1 MCVCV
6 CVCACVRACVF
17 VFWTKIGIFG
27 HERKNLG
34 HLLINFRPTQNK
46 YATYCRIWHICIYR
60 SLLNIYRSLLH
71 ICRSL
76 FHTCNVWQ
84 VYYLLSDFGGI
95 RCYMR
100 CGIYVYIGLFWTFI
114 GLFYIY
120 VGLFFKCVMYDK
132 YTIYCRIS
140 AQFRPKSITY
150 LFWVGLSMLIS
161 LLSQALHIGKRDLH
175 ICKRDLTMFKRD
187 LYICKRDLHTKWWHL
202 LSEFGGISLFSLSN
216 MWKRPTYM

>member
-1 MCVCV
+1 VTSFFFDCLIFIDKWPGIIFFAWPKFSRSSNTNMCVCV

-76 FHTCNVWQ
+76 FHMCNVWQ
-84 VYYLLSDFGGI
+84 VYYLLSDFGAIPSKVHNILVLG
-95 RCYMR
+95 
-100 CGIYVYIGLFWTFI
+100 WP
-114 GLFYIY
+114 
-120 VGLFFKCVMYDK
+120 K
-132 YTIYCRIS
+132 Y
-140 AQFRPKSITY
+140 ANFAVKPSIT
-150 LFWVGLSMLIS
+150 
-161 LLSQALHIGKRDLH
+161 HRK
-175 ICKRDLTMFKRD
+175 
-187 LYICKRDLHTKWWHL
+187 
-202 LSEFGGISLFSLSN
+202 
-216 MWKRPTYM
+216 KRPTYM